1 MALNEKEED
10 SSLDFEEDCVS
21 IAAPDVDANA
31 APDFSSQKE
40 AEDASKT
47 EQVDYLEVANSG
59 TEPEPEPE
67 TEMKIDVG
75 IPEAIPIPASVAPHF
90 SGVTEDYS
98 FAPSK
103 SESESENVNSDST
116 TAHCH
121 KKSST
126 ANGRQVGAALVTAV
140 VVLPLLGPILATA
153 AGVAAAYGSTQ
164 PGTAGDAC
172 RAAGDVAIL
181 AKEKA
186 VEVNEK
192 HDVVNKTTE
201 GAQGVI
207 AKLKDVNGRYEI
219 LEKIKFVLENTFRHL
234 GEALKFAAWKMK
246 KNRTSQEEDSDWD
259 LDIPGA
265 DAASVDAS
273 VTSFSK

>member
-1 MALNEKEED
+1 MALNKKEED

-31 APDFSSQKE
+31 APGFSSQKE

-47 EQVDYLEVANSG
+47 EKVDYLEVANSG
-59 TEPEPEPE
+59 TEPEPE

-103 SESESENVNSDST
+103 SESENENENVNSEST

-126 ANGRQVGAALVTAV
+126 TNGRQVGAALVIAV

-192 HDVVNKTTE
+192 HNVVNKTTE

-207 AKLKDVNGRYEI
+207 AKLKDVNAYEI

-234 GEALKFAAWKMK
+234 GEALKFAARKMK